1 MLILGVHFVRA
12 CLGPG
17 KKKGVVAQKTAN
29 PNGLCGIKELRM
41 PPAPQSRVVLHNGP
55 KTTYCDPSADKWV
68 FQHSEPSYK
77 NSHFLF
83 LLISSILYQMDA
95 LLSLDA
101 YWLVVENDAPT
112 PKYLV
117 SLHFVFI
124 QKFSLGSPAP
134 NLKFLGFHQ
143 KPVLDRTAI
152 RFMISYNLCSVSSVL
167 VSPHVLLGS

>member
-1 MLILGVHFVRA
+1 
-12 CLGPG
+12 
-17 KKKGVVAQKTAN
+17 
-29 PNGLCGIKELRM
+29 
-41 PPAPQSRVVLHNGP
+41 
-55 KTTYCDPSADKWV
+55 
-68 FQHSEPSYK
+68 
-77 NSHFLF
+77 
-83 LLISSILYQMDA
+83 MDA